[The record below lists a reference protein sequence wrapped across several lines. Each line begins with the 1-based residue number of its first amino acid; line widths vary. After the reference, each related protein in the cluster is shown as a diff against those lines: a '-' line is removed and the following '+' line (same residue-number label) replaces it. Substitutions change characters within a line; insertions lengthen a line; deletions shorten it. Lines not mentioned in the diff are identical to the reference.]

1 MRPRGHPLQKF
12 ARPLADMRS
21 SSYGVCSEKY
31 YVGIANHPSLK
42 TKLCGSWSTL
52 IGENDTFIH
61 ILEHEAS
68 YAGYDEFLVGL
79 KGRQVSRH
87 ARL

>member
-1 MRPRGHPLQKF
+1 MRAF
-12 ARPLADMRS
+12 
-21 SSYGVCSEKY
+21 CSEKY
-31 YVGIANHPSLK
+31 YTGIASDPSLK

-52 IGENDTFIH
+52 IGENDTYIH

-79 KGRQVSRH
+79 RGRQVGGDWGGRP
-87 ARL
+87 LDGV